1 MSEQEKTEIKFSEKF
16 SLKMRKIFISSRWL
30 TLLLVLVL
38 IGAFVGLNVWVNTL
52 ELPEIDVTANKIY
65 TLSETSKKA
74 LESID
79 QEIKLYLFGIEE
91 ENSVVGLVKQYCE
104 ANDKISYEMLSS
116 ESNLEKVQE
125 FELEDGYPIV
135 VVESGNSKKIIDT
148 RSEFTSYDYTTYAQ
162 IDTTEQTLTN
172 SILSLGTEN
181 KPKVYFVQGHE
192 EFAIS
197 TEEGMQAE
205 LGVLSTYLKNEAF
218 DISNINLITTGSVPD
233 DCNVLAIISPTTDFL
248 ENEANAVIDYI
259 GKGGNLFVTQDV
271 VSQSATFPNLQK
283 ILDIYG
289 VSFENGYIFE
299 TNSNYMA
306 ANYPYVFIPQIS
318 STNEITA
325 DIATD
330 SRIWLAY
337 SQKLNFKSDEEL
349 QNLKVTKEELLG
361 TTENAMFITDFSTN
375 LANATS
381 TAQTGHFTV
390 SALMT
395 KTIAEGSEEQATEE
409 GEEANPEEK
418 SDKIESK
425 MVIAGNGRFFADY
438 IVEELDRQY
447 PISYIESNKDFAI
460 NSIAYLSEKENT
472 LTIRKDMSGTSYV
485 FTATE
490 NQNRVVLTIIFTI
503 PIVIILVGILIW
515 RHRKKRK

>member
-233 DCNVLAIISPTTDFL
+233 D
-248 ENEANAVIDYI
+248 
-259 GKGGNLFVTQDV
+259 
-271 VSQSATFPNLQK
+271 
-283 ILDIYG
+283 
-289 VSFENGYIFE
+289 
-299 TNSNYMA
+299 
-306 ANYPYVFIPQIS
+306 
-318 STNEITA
+318 
-325 DIATD
+325 
-330 SRIWLAY
+330 
-337 SQKLNFKSDEEL
+337 
-349 QNLKVTKEELLG
+349 
-361 TTENAMFITDFSTN
+361 
-375 LANATS
+375 
-381 TAQTGHFTV
+381 
-390 SALMT
+390 
-395 KTIAEGSEEQATEE
+395 
-409 GEEANPEEK
+409 
-418 SDKIESK
+418 
-425 MVIAGNGRFFADY
+425 
-438 IVEELDRQY
+438 
-447 PISYIESNKDFAI
+447 
-460 NSIAYLSEKENT
+460 
-472 LTIRKDMSGTSYV
+472 
-485 FTATE
+485 
-490 NQNRVVLTIIFTI
+490 
-503 PIVIILVGILIW
+503 
-515 RHRKKRK
+515 